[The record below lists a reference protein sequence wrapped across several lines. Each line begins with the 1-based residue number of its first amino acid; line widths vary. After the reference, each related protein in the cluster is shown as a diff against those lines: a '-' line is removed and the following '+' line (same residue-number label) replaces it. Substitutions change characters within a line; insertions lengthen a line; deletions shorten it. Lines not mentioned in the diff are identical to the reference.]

1 MKTNLDKMYKT
12 SKEKELEG
20 TWYYV
25 NEEVAFKLKIF
36 GGRNAINLK
45 EATAIAN
52 RSGKKDENS
61 ERAFVKAC
69 LSDWKGLT
77 ADGEPLSFNED
88 RATLSISLPSSLPL
102 SQNEQFNYTNKFQF
116 PKSDKILQRK
126 SKRCIHNWYR

>member
-25 NEEVAFKLKIF
+25 NEEVAFKLKRF

-52 RSGKKDENS
+52 RAGKKDENS

-88 RATLSISLPSSLPL
+88 NAVRLLVDLPDLADELFRAA
-102 SQNEQFNYTNKFQF
+102 QNMDNFKEDMGNV
-116 PKSDKILQRK
+116 
-126 SKRCIHNWYR
+126 